1 MFLNE
6 QYALLTPLC
15 GRVGREEAESRRPSR
30 ASRRSPLASNSTM
43 DIGKIVDGLF
53 GELFA
58 PVGCCM
64 KRNKTEDNPLF
75 DGK

>member
-1 MFLNE
+1 
-6 QYALLTPLC
+6 
-15 GRVGREEAESRRPSR
+15 
-30 ASRRSPLASNSTM
+30 M
-43 DIGKIVDGLF
+43 DIGRIVDGLF